1 MYRRFFAT
9 GILAV
14 VLLASGCSNHVTQ
27 NTEKTT
33 QAVTEDATGESIKAE
48 QTEQTESVS
57 GVVENGSGTETK
69 QSNGTN
75 KQSENKQDKVN
86 KESEQ
91 TAGEQTGDEEIH
103 TVIGTLE
110 ELGMD
115 QVMLLSDNGN
125 ELTFSVEG
133 VKIDLPSGI
142 RIGNLIAV
150 DYTGKINK
158 KGTKKAAA
166 VRIAGSADT
175 VNVGETEKEENDLEA
190 ATEET
195 TENVTEKV
203 QASGKKKTV
212 QGTLEKLSM
221 TSLTLKDADGK
232 KYTLPIIN
240 VPLYLENGLAKG
252 TKVEVTYRGNLK
264 DADKAESVEVL
275 KIQSAQ

>member
-1 MYRRFFAT
+1 MYRRFLVA
-9 GILAV
+9 GMLAA
-14 VLLASGCSNHVTQ
+14 VLLVSGCSNHATQ

-33 QAVTEDATGESIKAE
+33 QAVTESATGEST
-48 QTEQTESVS
+48 QTEQTEPAS
-57 GVVENGSGTETK
+57 GVTETDIETK
-69 QSNGTN
+69 QSDGKN
-75 KQSENKQDKVN
+75 KQSEETQDKTS

-91 TAGEQTGDEEIH
+91 TAGGQTCDEELH

-203 QASGKKKTV
+203 QASGKKKTL
-212 QGTLEKLSM
+212 QGTMEKLSM

-232 KYTLPIIN
+232 NYTLPIIN

-252 TKVEVTYRGNLK
+252 TKVEVTYRGDLK
-264 DADKAESVEVL
+264 GADKAEAVEVL

>member
-33 QAVTEDATGESIKAE
+33 QAVTEHATGESIKA
-48 QTEQTESVS
+48 EQTESVS

-69 QSNGTN
+69 QSDGTN

-175 VNVGETEKEENDLEA
+175 VNVGET
-190 ATEET
+190 ATEEETVSESATEKT
-195 TENVTEKV
+195 TEKAQT
-203 QASGKKKTV
+203 SGKKQTV